1 MTNEHNFKVGDI
13 VRYIGKC
20 RCYVETDIDPK
31 DTYAVKSVKD
41 DEVVIDVPSEAVI
54 WEHHLELVK
63 PYDRKTD
70 FLHEL
75 QVLLRKYDAKIS
87 YDTQC
92 DKFEIYFCD
101 GYKIVDRIFY
111 PLKYPEFIEDGI
123 DDIGYLN
130 LDADN
135 IMDFDKD

>member
-1 MTNEHNFKVGDI
+1 MTNERNFKKGDI

-41 DEVVIDVPSEAVI
+41 DEVVIDVPSEVVI

-70 FLHEL
+70 FLTRL
-75 QVLLRKYDAKIS
+75 QTLLREFDASIGYFIGDDEEYGWCDYPFLKIGN
-87 YDTQC
+87 
-92 DKFEIYFCD
+92 EI
-101 GYKIVDRIFY
+101 I
-111 PLKYPEFIEDGI
+111 KYPAGDI
-123 DDIGYLN
+123 DDIT
-130 LDADN
+130 ADN
-135 IMDFDKD
+135 IMDFDKE